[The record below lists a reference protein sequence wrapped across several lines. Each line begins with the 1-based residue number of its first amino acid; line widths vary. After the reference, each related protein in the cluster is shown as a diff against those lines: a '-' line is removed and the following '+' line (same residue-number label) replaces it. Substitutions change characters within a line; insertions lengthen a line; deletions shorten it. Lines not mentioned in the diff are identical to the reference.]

1 MKRLKLN
8 SQRNSSG
15 QVVVLLII
23 VLALLGVAYWWLS
36 STKQAMAT
44 EGTQFANELVQKIV
58 VRRDLNFFVSRLS
71 PQARMN
77 FAAPTAQ
84 QEFMNEI
91 ARHGAPVGPIN
102 LEGKIEFESQFFEP
116 HGSFHARINYPAEYA
131 EINFTIS
138 HPVGRWQIDDI
149 AFMPPQ
155 AGPAAAP
162 AVAPVPAAA
171 PSVAPTVAPE
181 TTAAPSPGG

>member
-1 MKRLKLN
+1 
-8 SQRNSSG
+8 
-15 QVVVLLII
+15 
-23 VLALLGVAYWWLS
+23 
-36 STKQAMAT
+36 
-44 EGTQFANELVQKIV
+44 
-58 VRRDLNFFVSRLS
+58 
-71 PQARMN
+71 
-77 FAAPTAQ
+77 
-84 QEFMNEI
+84 NEI

-102 LEGKIEFESQFFEP
+102 PQGKIEFESQFFEP

-149 AFMPPQ
+149 AFMPQQ
-155 AGPAAAP
+155 APPAAAP
-162 AVAPVPAAA
+162 AVAPAPAAA